1 MATRWAKVLA
11 ALGGLFVL
19 VPSSS
24 SAAGPAPRAETLAAP
39 SCNDD
44 CNRKASDC
52 LDVCEEKFKND
63 DKARVT
69 CKFECANK
77 RQQCEKDCG

>member
-1 MATRWAKVLA
+1 MTLVA
-11 ALGGLFVL
+11 AFGGLLVL

-24 SAAGPAPRAETLAAP
+24 SDAGLAPRPERVTAP
-39 SCNDD
+39 SCSED

-52 LDVCEEKFKND
+52 LDACEEKFKND